1 MFYFSVAKISVS
13 LLISIDLFIH
23 FHLALTGFR
32 LWSGSLGT
40 EILPMNLSNVFC
52 LFIYFLILLRRDWKC
67 DFENG
72 CAF

>member
-52 LFIYFLILLRRDWKC
+52 LFIYF
-67 DFENG
+67 
-72 CAF
+72 